1 MITLKHP
8 DIRSISGGGGD
19 TYVGKQFR
27 DSLYYKLG
35 YRQRQ
40 GDTIVVRISDSDNVK
55 INNTKKEFQGIN
67 AMYKAHGWLYRNKIR
82 CSDITAHMYLKESAT
97 LYPETSV
104 EEQPTMKESVK
115 VLQECAEMQTKKSQD
130 YQSDESSVLQAMHY
144 RRGVDTIHDVII
156 GKLMRATSL
165 LESGNNPNYESL
177 EDTYKDMINYASFA
191 VSYMRG
197 KMEGQ
202 RDDRDMFNKP
212 KVAKNESRDNS
223 VDV

>member
-1 MITLKHP
+1 
-8 DIRSISGGGGD
+8 
-19 TYVGKQFR
+19 
-27 DSLYYKLG
+27 
-35 YRQRQ
+35 
-40 GDTIVVRISDSDNVK
+40 
-55 INNTKKEFQGIN
+55 
-67 AMYKAHGWLYRNKIR
+67 
-82 CSDITAHMYLKESAT
+82 
-97 LYPETSV
+97 
-104 EEQPTMKESVK
+104 MKESVK

-202 RDDRDMFNKP
+202 RDDRDMFNKQ
-212 KVAKNESRDNS
+212 KVTKNESRDNS